1 MSSLS
6 YFPPLL
12 KKRMST
18 GQRDAL
24 VKKEKEEQAVTVKTF
39 FEEFTM
45 KEEEEAFRVK
55 EEEENEEEGEMTVSL
70 KEEEEG
76 DKEETG
82 DLNTN
87 LNGAEMN
94 AFCTILAA
102 LTMISCVLGDNSGQY
117 SYGSDITEAANFAI
131 AFHNRM
137 NKYAFAYKVVD
148 ILSATPQI
156 YPPARVKHTMTVKVG
171 QTVCKNEA
179 NVNLADCSLQNSLD
193 LKTMICHFV
202 VLEVPHSAFPT
213 PSYLLV
219 DQCN

>member
-1 MSSLS
+1 
-6 YFPPLL
+6 
-12 KKRMST
+12 
-18 GQRDAL
+18 
-24 VKKEKEEQAVTVKTF
+24 
-39 FEEFTM
+39 
-45 KEEEEAFRVK
+45 
-55 EEEENEEEGEMTVSL
+55 
-70 KEEEEG
+70 
-76 DKEETG
+76 
-82 DLNTN
+82 
-87 LNGAEMN
+87 MN